1 MVTKHTLEEQIVQ
14 RQAIKLKVDQIFVQ
28 HGQRIEKQNLKQED
42 LKQILFSGAAK
53 IMQEKTDAVDFY
65 ENLDIDALIKEGK
78 EKA

>member
-1 MVTKHTLEEQIVQ
+1 MQI
-14 RQAIKLKVDQIFVQ
+14 I
-28 HGQRIEKQNLKQED
+28 
-42 LKQILFSGAAK
+42 FSGAAK